1 MAVRPC
7 DGDDALV
14 RVCDLAGRPRGTGF
28 LADLGGTLLTSH
40 EAVDGLARL
49 VLHAPGDQVC
59 LVGAD
64 AITPLPEL
72 GLALVATEGI
82 SLRPLPVAVSGPA
95 HSERRVR
102 LRARGWTD
110 AVVVGTA
117 SVTYTATDRF
127 HLLDEVYELALDSP
141 EVLRVH
147 PQASGSPVID
157 AETGAVLAVIAT
169 ALHAGHRAGGFA
181 VPLRA
186 GSGPLAELLARN
198 AATVPAYGPHLNLA
212 GALQLTATSVG
223 SAAVPREWREP
234 VARPGT
240 EDELRDF
247 LSGGG
252 DRGPLVLGLVG
263 DPGCGR
269 TTELAALAARRARGA
284 EPAPTVWLRGAELR
298 PGDGGLKDAVE
309 RSLRTAARIVS
320 AAAGDSRGEA
330 PVASPDAVA
339 DLARSAGRP
348 LLVLL
353 DGPEEMPPV
362 LAHALPDWTAG
373 TASWLR
379 AGGVRLVVACRPEY
393 WEQAGA
399 LFPAGMLHVP
409 EEAPAVPPGAPAR
422 ALPFCVRLGDLPE
435 RQAVR
440 ARARYGIPPGALA
453 ATDAAHP
460 LALRLF
466 AEIRAALP
474 EPAVPDPVGTPAA
487 EDAVPGRAEIFSAYL
502 DLVCLRIA
510 VRLTAGAESPARG
523 TAVRR
528 LAARVAGQVHE
539 AARRCLGPGQGEL
552 DRESFEDLF
561 PWRTG
566 WASAVL
572 TEGLVVPA
580 GAGYRFAHE
589 EFADWLQGLHLDL
602 DEALFALVHRWFA
615 APAGAAE
622 APVRLPSRPGARAGH
637 APGHTVPPAP
647 PVGPA
652 AAPHSLPVPRHRIGP
667 VIQSLLLTARQSG
680 PTALARHL
688 ETLIHAL
695 DQQAAEPSRL
705 AAPPKPQTPPR
716 TPPWPPVVGEPEGAS
731 EGEPDAAAAP
741 APALMDRL
749 MDRPAFDD
757 PPADE
762 ADLDADT
769 VPNRRPGAGRA
780 AVPPPRSPVAPGP
793 APAAAPEA
801 GPSGESRPPLP
812 APEAARRADAV
823 WWAAHLLGEVLL
835 RVPDAGQYRGVLRLL
850 AERITVRSIE
860 RGGFGPQGL
869 GGLAEF
875 GPWFWRRLELPLG
888 ERLDLLRLLLP
899 ADGPPSQNPQNP
911 QNPHPQNVHGVP
923 GSPGP
928 AERFL
933 PTVGE
938 LLCDAPRAALP
949 VICGWFGDDRP
960 LQTDTALKG
969 PRPTV
974 AAAVQALLHTH
985 RHRAVD
991 DLTEALVEAAHPGAD
1006 ELLAAL
1012 AEDEPSAVCRAVDRW
1027 AHEER
1032 PARHVAAAAYGVR
1045 AAPYVRS
1052 DADRELLRYAALA
1065 MLARTEDCTL
1075 HGAALALLVRDPAT
1089 RSRHLPAALTHFAA
1103 GDPQL
1108 PAGALAA
1115 ALASHPEPVLAAFQA
1130 RLREPGA
1137 GAGEVLRELA
1147 AVTTPAL
1154 ARRAAGLVRDHLRHR
1169 PEGAVHAAEFLDRR
1183 LEQGASARAVVFP
1196 LVVELLREHPPEV
1209 RRAVAPVLAAPG
1221 SHISRPMRQELL
1233 DVALERERDADVLDA
1248 LLGAAADG
1256 CARRPPLLTRDL
1268 VHRLGLLLGRTP
1280 EGAAHF
1286 DRRLV
1291 QLAAAS
1297 PCFAR
1302 LVRGWLDSDGAWDA
1316 VIGPSA
1322 RRLCEQLAV
1331 PSTP

>member
-59 LVGAD
+59 LVGAE

-82 SLRPLPVAVSGPA
+82 NLRPLPVAVTGPA
-95 HSERRVR
+95 HPERRVR

-127 HLLDEVYELALDSP
+127 HLLDDVYELALDTP

-147 PQASGSPVID
+147 PQASGSPVMD
-157 AETGAVLAVIAT
+157 VETGAVLAVIAT

-186 GSGPLAELLARN
+186 DSGPLAELLARN

-247 LSGGG
+247 LGRGG

-269 TTELAALAARRARGA
+269 TTELAGLAARRARGA

-320 AAAGDSRGEA
+320 AAAGGSRGEA

-399 LFPAGMLHVP
+399 LFPAGILHVP
-409 EEAPAVPPGAPAR
+409 DKVPSVPPGAPAR
-422 ALPFCVRLGDLPE
+422 ALPSCVRLGDLPE

-453 ATDAAHP
+453 AADAAHP
-460 LALRLF
+460 LALRLL

-474 EPAVPDPVGTPAA
+474 EPSEMPPG

-523 TAVRR
+523 AAVRR

-615 APAGAAE
+615 APPGAAE

-637 APGHTVPPAP
+637 APGRSVPPAP

-652 AAPHSLPVPRHRIGP
+652 TAPRALPVPRHRIGP

-705 AAPPKPQTPPR
+705 A
-716 TPPWPPVVGEPEGAS
+716 
-731 EGEPDAAAAP
+731 
-741 APALMDRL
+741 
-749 MDRPAFDD
+749 
-757 PPADE
+757 PPAQVAEEPPGGAPVE

-769 VPNRRPGAGRA
+769 VPNRRRGT
-780 AVPPPRSPVAPGP
+780 VPPPRSPAVAQEDAEDDGEAVTDLPECDAA
-793 APAAAPEA
+793 APAAT
-801 GPSGESRPPLP
+801 
-812 APEAARRADAV
+812 PEAARRADAV

-835 RVPDAGQYRGVLRLL
+835 RVPDGSQYRGVLRLL

-875 GPWFWRRLELPLG
+875 GPWFWRRLALPLG

-899 ADGPPSQNPQNP
+899 ADGPPQQNPQASAA
-911 QNPHPQNVHGVP
+911 V
-923 GSPGP
+923 
-928 AERFL
+928 ERFL

-960 LQTDTALKG
+960 LQTDPALKG

-985 RHRAVD
+985 RQRAVD

-1032 PARHVAAAAYGVR
+1032 PARHVAAAAYGLR

-1065 MLARTEDCTL
+1065 MLARTSDCTL

-1089 RSRHLPAALTHFAA
+1089 RSRHLPAALAHFAA

-1137 GAGEVLRELA
+1137 GAAEVLRELA

-1169 PEGAVHAAEFLDRR
+1169 PEGAVHAADFLDRR

-1209 RRAVAPVLAAPG
+1209 RRALAPVLAAPG

-1233 DVALERERDADVLDA
+1233 DVALDHERDAGVLDA

-1331 PSTP
+1331 PSAP